1 MLNGFNFPLKKI
13 HHQEK
18 LVGYYKS
25 GRLSFES
32 VWKENSISYRTI
44 AELTVWNER
53 RKFGLKPPISHSLR
67 HRPQRFYWRYLWKLL
82 SRESTLSYGRL
93 IFTFQWFSSARKIL
107 HFSPQNAPQWLTRWW
122 YYPQQFLYAA
132 LTIMWDKRRL
142 WILFIWS
149 TGSSPNRTF
158 ITLVMIIF

>member
-18 LVGYYKS
+18 LAGYYKS

-82 SRESTLSYGRL
+82 SRESTLSYGLSYGLVQPVKFSISVRKMHHNDWRGGNTTL
-93 IFTFQWFSSARKIL
+93 NSFFTPHWQLCEIKDVFESCSSEVQDRVQIGHL
-107 HFSPQNAPQWLTRWW
+107 
-122 YYPQQFLYAA
+122 
-132 LTIMWDKRRL
+132 
-142 WILFIWS
+142 
-149 TGSSPNRTF
+149 
-158 ITLVMIIF
+158 